1 MKRIVFEDCN
11 GNVGQEKIFDSEE
24 KAVEYADV
32 VWSHLTEREKNVY
45 HSRQDAWF
53 RLYEV
58 ELTAEQ
64 LEEYEEEGSIGGK
77 PLTEYETRTIID
89 K

>member
-1 MKRIVFEDCN
+1 MKKIVFEDCN
-11 GNVGQEKIFDSEE
+11 GNVAEMKIFDSEE
-24 KAVEYADV
+24 KAVNYALGA
-32 VWSHLTEREKNVY
+32 WAHLTEREKKHY
-45 HSRQDAWF
+45 IGQDAWF

-58 ELTAEQ
+58 ELTPEQ
-64 LEEYEEEGSIGGK
+64 LEEYEEEGSIDDK

>member
-1 MKRIVFEDCN
+1 MKKIVFEDCN
-11 GNVGQEKIFDSEE
+11 GNVAETKIFDSEE
-24 KAVEYADV
+24 KAVNYAV
-32 VWSHLTEREKNVY
+32 GAPMHLTEREKKRY
-45 HSRQDAWF
+45 IDQDAWF

-58 ELTAEQ
+58 ELTPEQ
-64 LEEYEEEGSIGGK
+64 LEEYEEEGSIDDK

>member
-1 MKRIVFEDCN
+1 MKKFIFEDCN

-24 KAVEYADV
+24 KAVNYAV
-32 VWSHLTEREKNVY
+32 GVWAHLTEHEKKRY
-45 HSRQDAWF
+45 IDQDAWF

-64 LEEYEEEGSIGGK
+64 LEEYEEEGGIDDK

>member
-11 GNVGQEKIFDSEE
+11 GNVAETKIFDSEE
-24 KAVEYADV
+24 KAVNYAV
-32 VWSHLTEREKNVY
+32 GVWAHLTDREKKRY
-45 HSRQDAWF
+45 MDQDAWF

-58 ELTAEQ
+58 ELTPEQ
-64 LEEYEEEGSIGGK
+64 LEEYEEEGSIDDK
-77 PLTEYETRTIID
+77 PLTEYETRTIME